1 VSEAKPAPADPKTFG
16 RDLTGD
22 ALDELIVN
30 TIRALSMDAVQK
42 ANSGHPGM
50 PMGMADAAYVLWSR
64 YLKHSPS
71 RPDWPD
77 RDRFVLSAGHG
88 SMLLYSL
95 LHLFG
100 YDMTMEDLM
109 QFRQWESRTP
119 GHPEHWCAP
128 GVETTTGPLGQG
140 FANGVGMALAERML
154 AAHVNVPGEEPVV
167 GHYVYAICSDGDI
180 MEGISH
186 EAASVAG
193 HLGLGRIIYLYDDNC
208 ITIEGHTQLAFSE
221 DVARR
226 FEGYGWHT
234 QRVDGHDRK
243 AVAAAIE
250 SAQAEKE
257 KPSIIICRTHIAY
270 GAPHAQD
277 TSEAHGAPLGEEEVK
292 LTKQALGFPTE
303 PLFFVPDVV
312 REHLAKRRKELE
324 AQAEAWQ
331 TRFAQWRRAHPDLAA
346 RWDDCMSL
354 AVPVGIADR
363 LPKFEAG
370 KSVATR
376 NASGDILQVLSA
388 EIPALAGG
396 SADLHPSTKTYIK
409 KEKAVTKGDYA
420 GRNLHFGVREHG
432 MGGMLNGMALHG
444 GFIPYGGTFLVF
456 ADYMRPSVRLAAI
469 SKLAVIYVWT
479 HDTVFLGE
487 DGPTHEPIEH
497 FAALRA
503 MPNLTLIRPADAN
516 ETAVAWMMALERRD
530 GPTGLLLTRQ
540 NIPVLDRS
548 ALAPAERLRKG
559 GYTLLDAD
567 NPEIIL
573 IATGSE
579 VFITLEAAR
588 LLAKE
593 GRRARVVNLGCWEVF
608 DEQPEAYRNEVLP
621 PSVTCR
627 LAVEAGCSF
636 GWERYVGAQG
646 AIFGID
652 RYGFSAPWKVVAEK
666 LGYTAEGV
674 AERAR
679 CLLSQR

>member
-1 VSEAKPAPADPKTFG
+1 MSEAKPAPADPKTFG

>member
-1 VSEAKPAPADPKTFG
+1 VSEAKPAPADAKTFG
-16 RDLTGD
+16 RDLSGD
-22 ALDELIVN
+22 ALDDLVVN
-30 TIRALSMDAVQK
+30 TIRSLSMDAVQK

-140 FANGVGMALAERML
+140 FANGVGLALAERML
-154 AAHVNVPGEEPVV
+154 AAHVNVPGEGIVD
-167 GHYVYAICSDGDI
+167 HYVYAICSDGDI

-186 EAASVAG
+186 EAASIAG

-208 ITIEGHTQLAFSE
+208 ITIEGHTRLAFSE

-226 FEGYGWHT
+226 FEGYGWHA
-234 QRVDGHDRK
+234 QRVDGHDRG

-250 SAQAEKE
+250 AAQAEKG
-257 KPSIIICRTHIAY
+257 KPTIVICRTHIAY

-277 TSEAHGAPLGEEEVK
+277 TSEAHGAPLGEEEVR

-303 PLFFVPDVV
+303 PLFFVPEVV
-312 REHLAKRRKELE
+312 REHLARRRKELD

-331 TRFAQWRRAHPDLAA
+331 ARFAQWRRAHPDLAA
-346 RWDDCMSL
+346 LWDARMSR
-354 AVPVGIADR
+354 AMPAGIAER

-376 NASGDILQVLSA
+376 NASGEILQVLSA
-388 EIPALAGG
+388 DIPALAGG

-420 GRNLHFGVREHG
+420 GRNLHFGVREHAMAG
-432 MGGMLNGMALHG
+432 ILNGLALHG

-469 SKLAVIYVWT
+469 SKLPVIYVWT

-516 ETAVAWMMALERRD
+516 ETAVAWMMALERKD

-548 ALAPAERLRKG
+548 DLAPAEMLRKG

-567 NPEIIL
+567 DPEIIL
-573 IATGSE
+573 MATGSE

-588 LLAKE
+588 LLAKK

-652 RYGFSAPWKVVAEK
+652 RYGFSAPWKVIAEK

-674 AERAR
+674 ADRAR
-679 CLLSQR
+679 RLLSQR

>member
-154 AAHVNVPGEEPVV
+154 AAHMNVPGEEPVV

-409 KEKAVTKGDYA
+409 KEKAVAKGAYA

-548 ALAPAERLRKG
+548 DLAPAEMLRKG

-573 IATGSE
+573 MATGSE

-593 GRRARVVNLGCWEVF
+593 GQRARVVNLGCWEVF

-621 PSVTCR
+621 LSVSCR

-652 RYGFSAPWKVVAEK
+652 RYGFSAPWKVIAEK

-679 CLLSQR
+679 RLLSQR

>member
-1 VSEAKPAPADPKTFG
+1 MSEAKPAPADPKTFG

-140 FANGVGMALAERML
+140 FANGVGLALAERML
-154 AAHVNVPGEEPVV
+154 AAHVNVPGEGIVD
-167 GHYVYAICSDGDI
+167 HYVYAICSDGDI

-186 EAASVAG
+186 EAASIAG

-208 ITIEGHTQLAFSE
+208 ITIEGHTRLAFSE

-226 FEGYGWHT
+226 FEGYGWHA
-234 QRVDGHDRK
+234 QRVDGHDRS

-250 SAQAEKE
+250 AAQVEKE

-270 GAPHAQD
+270 GAPNAQD
-277 TSEAHGAPLGEEEVK
+277 TSEAHGAPLGEEEVR

-303 PLFFVPDVV
+303 PVFFVPEVV
-312 REHLAKRRKELE
+312 REHLARRSKELD

-331 TRFAQWRRAHPDLAA
+331 TRFVQWRRAHPDLAA
-346 RWDDCMSL
+346 LWDARMSC
-354 AVPVGIADR
+354 AVPTGIAER

-376 NASGDILQVLSA
+376 NASGDILQVLSV

-396 SADLHPSTKTYIK
+396 SADLHPSTKTFIK

-420 GRNLHFGVREHG
+420 GRNLHFGVREHAMAG
-432 MGGMLNGMALHG
+432 ILNGMALHG

-469 SKLAVIYVWT
+469 SKLPVIYVWT

-516 ETAVAWMMALERRD
+516 ETAVAWMMALERKG

-540 NIPVLDRS
+540 NIPVLNRS
-548 ALAPAERLRKG
+548 DLAPAEMLRKG
-559 GYTLLDAD
+559 GYTLLDAPD
-567 NPEIIL
+567 PEIIL
-573 IATGSE
+573 MATGSE

-652 RYGFSAPWKVVAEK
+652 RYGFSAPWKVIAEK

-679 CLLSQR
+679 RLLSQR

>member
-1 VSEAKPAPADPKTFG
+1 VSEAKLSSADPKTFG
-16 RDLTGD
+16 RDLAGE

-71 RPDWPD
+71 HPDWPD

-109 QFRQWESRTP
+109 QFRQWGSRTP

-140 FANGVGMALAERML
+140 FANGVGLALAERML
-154 AAHVNVPGEEPVV
+154 AAHFSLPGEEIVD
-167 GHYVYAICSDGDI
+167 HHVYAICSDGDI
-180 MEGISH
+180 MEGVSH
-186 EAASVAG
+186 EAASIAG
-193 HLGLGRIIYLYDDNC
+193 HLGLGRLIYLYDDNC
-208 ITIEGHTQLAFSE
+208 ITIEGSTQLAFSE

-234 QRVDGHDRK
+234 QRVDGHDRR
-243 AVAAAIE
+243 AVAAALE
-250 SAQAEKE
+250 AAQAEVE
-257 KPSIIICRTHIAY
+257 RPSIIICRSHIAC
-270 GAPHAQD
+270 GSPNMQD
-277 TSEAHGAPLGEEEVK
+277 SAEAHGTPLGEEEIR
-292 LTKQALGFPTE
+292 LTKQAIGFPTD
-303 PLFFVPDVV
+303 PPFFVPDVV
-312 REHLAKRRKELE
+312 REHLARRKKELDV
-324 AQAEAWQ
+324 QAEAWQ
-331 TRFAQWRRAHPDLAA
+331 ARFAQWRKTHPDLAP

-354 AVPVGIADR
+354 AIPAGLADR
-363 LPKFEAG
+363 LPKYESG
-370 KSVATR
+370 KSIATR
-376 NASGDILQVLSA
+376 NASGEILQVLSA

-409 KEKAVTKGDYA
+409 KEKAVAKGAYE

-432 MGGMLNGMALHG
+432 MGGILNGMALHG
-444 GFIPYGGTFLVF
+444 GFVPYGGTFLVF

-469 SKLAVIYVWT
+469 SKLPVIYVWT
-479 HDTVFLGE
+479 HDSVFLGE
-487 DGPTHEPIEH
+487 DGPTHEPVEH

-503 MPNLTLIRPADAN
+503 IPNLTMIRPADAN
-516 ETAVAWMMALERRD
+516 ETAVAWMMALERKD

-540 NIPVLDRS
+540 NVPVLDRS
-548 ALAPAERLRKG
+548 DLAHAEMLRKG
-559 GYTLLDAD
+559 GYTLLDAED
-567 NPEIIL
+567 PEIIL
-573 IATGSE
+573 LATGSE
-579 VFITLEAAR
+579 VYITLEAAR

-608 DEQPEAYRNEVLP
+608 DAQPEAYRNEVLP

-636 GWERYVGAQG
+636 GWERYVGPHG
-646 AIFGID
+646 AVLAID
-652 RYGFSAPWKVVAEK
+652 RYGFSAPWKAIAEK
-666 LGYTAEGV
+666 LGYTSQGV

-679 CLLSQR
+679 RLLS